1 MSEWELDQ
9 AGAHFELMPHVYLTI
24 YDLLPGEKWAWQ
36 IAAIRHSEES
46 FDVVVLAE
54 SQEDY
59 DNWRAAQEAG
69 LEAST
74 LTLAKR
80 IEATATAELRRI
92 KRAAKEA
99 DAALRAAAAGEIV
112 WGAAKVG
119 EDTLHTASHAGQYLK
134 VSEWAD
140 GSIRWQAIPGVEGQP
155 SGGDAPSVE
164 IGKVRAV
171 AAILPAGE
179 TAP

>member
-1 MSEWELDQ
+1 MSEVKWCEVGGVWRVEGWPYRGSDPTVQDLGE
-9 AGAHFELMPHVYLTI
+9 AWGWCVTYGLGIHTAPTFE
-24 YDLLPGEKWAWQ
+24 
-36 IAAIRHSEES
+36 
-46 FDVVVLAE
+46 
-54 SQEDY
+54 
-59 DNWRAAQEAG
+59 AAQLAA
-69 LEAST
+69 LEAALEHVQPAVAGVSW
-74 LTLAKR
+74 LVCLA
-80 IEATATAELRRI
+80 

-112 WGAAKVG
+112 WGAVKVG

-171 AAILPAGE
+171 AAVLPVGE